1 MSEKLTVLVQN
12 ELGLDLNKVFEDV
25 VDQGIEIRH
34 IPLYHTQN
42 EKEVIRAAR
51 GSRYIVAGREPWN
64 TITLA
69 ACAKDLRMLV
79 RFGAGY
85 DTVDLECAT
94 TLGIA
99 VANAP
104 GANAKAVAEHT
115 LAMIMSVL
123 RNVTRYDRELRAG
136 GIIPIMSQTLEG
148 TVALLGFGRIGQEVA
163 RLLQVFPVRVIA
175 YDPYPNYEKAKE
187 LNVEIVSM
195 DHALEQADIISLH
208 LPGLAEMRNFINAKT
223 IDRMKDGV
231 YIINTSRGSVL
242 DEQALAKALQSGKVA
257 GAGLDAF
264 KVEPFDQNSV
274 LKKLPNVVL
283 TPHAAAVSTQGV
295 RGVFESCAN
304 SLACFL
310 QGRNIPSLLNPEYR
324 FYSKDKESKGA

>member
-1 MSEKLTVLVQN
+1 MSEKLAVLVQN
-12 ELGLDLNKVFEDV
+12 ELNLNLDEIFRDAAE
-25 VDQGIEIRH
+25 QGIEIH
-34 IPLYHTQN
+34 NIPLYHTQD

-51 GSRYIVAGREPWN
+51 GFDYVIAGREPWDLM
-64 TITLA
+64 TLA
-69 ACAKDLRMLV
+69 ACSKHLKMII

-85 DTVDLECAT
+85 DTVDLVSAT
-94 TLGIA
+94 EFEIA
-99 VANAP
+99 VANSP

-115 LAMIMSVL
+115 LALMMSVL

-136 GIIPIMSQTLEG
+136 GVIPIMSQTLEG
-148 TVALLGFGRIGQEVA
+148 TVALFGFGRIGQEVA

-175 YDPYPNYEKAKE
+175 YDPYPNYEKAAE
-187 LNVEIVSM
+187 LGVTIVPREQ
-195 DHALEQADIISLH
+195 AIEQADIISLH
-208 LPGLAEMRNFINAKT
+208 LPGIPEMYNFIGAET
-223 IDRMKDGV
+223 ISHMKDGV

-274 LKKLPNVVL
+274 MKKLPNVVL

-304 SLACFL
+304 ALACFL
-310 QGRNIPSLLNPEYR
+310 RGEPVPGLLNPQYR
-324 FYSKDKESKGA
+324 FYCKENKGA